1 MRIDLLK
8 TTPDRAGRYWITL
21 ETGEKMGLYRQTV
34 EDFALY
40 SGKELSDEEWKAMR
54 DHAGQMSAKMRAVR
68 IVSASSVSKR
78 DLEER
83 LVRKGEAPRQAK
95 EAVRWME
102 DLHLVNDRNTAEQV
116 VHSCISKGYG
126 LQRAKQALYEK
137 RIPREYWDE
146 ALKDYPDQMEK
157 ILSFLRSRL
166 DEDSDSREVKKA
178 VDALLRRGHSYGTTA
193 ASRTRSAR
201 TPAPSWPPRPPRPS
215 RPTCTPPTRA

>member
-21 ETGEKMGLYRQTV
+21 ETGEKMALYRQTV

-40 SGKELSDEEWKAMR
+40 SGKELSDEEWKALQEQ
-54 DHAGQMSAKMRAVR
+54 AGQMSAKMRAVR

-83 LVRKGEAPRQAK
+83 LVRKGEDPEQAK
-95 EAVRWME
+95 QAVQWME

-137 RIPREYWDE
+137 RIPKEYWDE
-146 ALKDYPDQMEK
+146 ALEDYPDQMEK
-157 ILSFLRSRL
+157 IISFLRSRL
-166 DEDSDSREVKKA
+166 DEESGDREVKKA
-178 VDALLRRGHSYGTTA
+178 IDALLPDHRKALGLPGS
-193 ASRTRSAR
+193 
-201 TPAPSWPPRPPRPS
+201 
-215 RPTCTPPTRA
+215 